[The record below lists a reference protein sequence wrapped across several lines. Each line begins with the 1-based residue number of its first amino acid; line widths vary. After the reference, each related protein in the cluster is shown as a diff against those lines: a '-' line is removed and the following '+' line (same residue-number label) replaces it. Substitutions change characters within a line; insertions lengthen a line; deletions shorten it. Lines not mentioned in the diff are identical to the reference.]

1 MDTKEVKNVEKST
14 KRKKGLLRKL
24 INFKSVIIICII
36 LVAISVYQLL
46 VHERFSF
53 TINTLSSYS
62 VNADVE
68 FDVIVNDLKDNSHA
82 YYYNSK
88 ESLYD
93 KIVDKLTNDNVTLSA
108 VLLDE
113 DGKKVKGTSE
123 KVKAILNEKNNI
135 EISLPDDMEEG
146 TYTLSLKAKKG
157 IFSDKAEKDLNFKV
171 SSNDIITISMDK
183 GIYKP
188 GDEVKF
194 RALVTNSKN
203 DTPVQADVEV
213 SIYDGN
219 DNRVFYENTKT
230 SEFGIISGIFNLGKE
245 VNSGDYTL
253 KVKLN
258 NTEKTCVFNVEAYT
272 EERFKVAVEN
282 KNEIYKTTEKIE
294 FDVVVNYF
302 FGEPVVDA
310 TVVIKNID
318 TDKTKTLRTNS
329 DGIAKYV
336 STFEEEGTYTSN
348 YFVQKTE
355 QVVVSDSALK
365 IDIVPEYSSIIKGI
379 KNRIYVYTNDLNGK
393 PVKTVATLYT
403 GKIILT
409 LFIISNLLL
418 AIFIYIY
425 KLKY

>member
-213 SIYDGN
+213 SIYDG
-219 DNRVFYENTKT
+219 
-230 SEFGIISGIFNLGKE
+230 
-245 VNSGDYTL
+245 
-253 KVKLN
+253 
-258 NTEKTCVFNVEAYT
+258 
-272 EERFKVAVEN
+272 
-282 KNEIYKTTEKIE
+282 
-294 FDVVVNYF
+294 
-302 FGEPVVDA
+302 
-310 TVVIKNID
+310 
-318 TDKTKTLRTNS
+318 
-329 DGIAKYV
+329 
-336 STFEEEGTYTSN
+336 
-348 YFVQKTE
+348 
-355 QVVVSDSALK
+355 
-365 IDIVPEYSSIIKGI
+365 
-379 KNRIYVYTNDLNGK
+379 
-393 PVKTVATLYT
+393 
-403 GKIILT
+403 
-409 LFIISNLLL
+409 
-418 AIFIYIY
+418 
-425 KLKY
+425 